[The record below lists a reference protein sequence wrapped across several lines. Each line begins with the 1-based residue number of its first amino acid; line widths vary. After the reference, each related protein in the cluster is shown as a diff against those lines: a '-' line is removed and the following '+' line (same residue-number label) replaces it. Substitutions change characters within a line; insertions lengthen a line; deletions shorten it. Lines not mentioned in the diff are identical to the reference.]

1 MKPIKRKTERR
12 KRRCLR
18 IRKKVAGTNGTPRL
32 TVFRSLRNISCQ
44 LVDDSLGKTLSS
56 ASTFS
61 REIRDQVSSAGNKEA
76 AELVGK
82 MIAAEAAKLGITKVV
97 FDRRGYKY
105 HGRVKSL
112 AEGARSSGLIF

>member
-1 MKPIKRKTERR
+1 MKQIKRKIVRR
-12 KRRCLR
+12 KKRCFR
-18 IRKKVAGTNGTPRL
+18 IRKKVVGTNVAPRL
-32 TVFRSLRNISCQ
+32 SVFRSLKNISCQ
-44 LVDDSLGKTLSS
+44 LIDDSLGKTLSS

-61 REIRDQVSSAGNKEA
+61 KEIKDQVSSPGNREA

-82 MIAAEAAKLGITKVV
+82 KIADEAAKLGITKIV

-112 AEGARSSGLIF
+112 AEGARSNGLIF